1 VTWFVHCYIHF
12 VNNTEGHINSVFKL
26 QKQTISNQFAHC
38 TQMRKQ
44 KAQKV
49 AKKAKLFLSS
59 LQPFAP
65 FASLYSAN
73 GIYGGL
79 QLHVREG

>member
-1 VTWFVHCYIHF
+1 VTWFVHHYIHF
-12 VNNTEGHINSVFKL
+12 VNNTECHINSVFKL
-26 QKQTISNQFAHC
+26 QEQTISNQFAHC
-38 TQMRKQ
+38 TQIRKQ

-49 AKKAKLFLSS
+49 AKKTRTFLPS

-65 FASLYSAN
+65 FASLYRAN

-79 QLHVREG
+79 QLRVREG

>member
-1 VTWFVHCYIHF
+1 
-12 VNNTEGHINSVFKL
+12 
-26 QKQTISNQFAHC
+26 
-38 TQMRKQ
+38 MRKQ

-49 AKKAKLFLSS
+49 AKKTRTFLPS